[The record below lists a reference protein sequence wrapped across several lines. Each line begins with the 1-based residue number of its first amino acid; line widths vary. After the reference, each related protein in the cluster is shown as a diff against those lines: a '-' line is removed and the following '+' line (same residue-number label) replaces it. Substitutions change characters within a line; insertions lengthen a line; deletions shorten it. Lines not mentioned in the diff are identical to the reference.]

1 MVASAGYGPGPEE
14 RPGRP
19 VAAWDQLP
27 EQGLGGHS
35 LRSVLGVARRLAS
48 GDGAHLVRW
57 VEGVPQVMAADG
69 LALPL
74 LRRRPD
80 EGTGRLAGTPAIVTS
95 VTDSIDLVVVR
106 GGGLFDEA
114 AAQSLATVARLLNDA
129 AEAPRLAWVA
139 LHHVTTKIVSL
150 RVLDE
155 VLLAVANSAAALMHA
170 EIAGILLL
178 DDAGQE
184 LQMRCAVGH
193 RAVATSRLRV
203 RRGQGLAGRVLAI
216 GGPLRVRDYL
226 GEATLSR
233 HFLSIAEEEGT
244 RSALGVPVILHGATA
259 GVLCVWRR
267 RCVPFMDEEESLLK
281 GLADL
286 TALAVHN
293 ARSYGEQRAIVDALK
308 REHTNSAL
316 RHHKAELTLQ
326 GHEALTR
333 IANDGGN
340 VDAVATAA
348 RELTGAHAV
357 LLAGP
362 DCHLG
367 EGDEKAVAQL
377 RRRASAWLEA
387 AEPGPARQAELLA
400 PGNDGNCILDVP
412 VRVGDAVFGQLYLGL
427 PGVPGEG
434 EIALAEHAAT
444 VCALLWAGEAAS
456 ASAVRRLQS
465 ELLWDLLEGH
475 LPDEAE
481 FLVRRRHL
489 RLLLEFPVR
498 VAIMEISGLTALAER
513 EDWDAER
520 LERARTHISNWIGEQ
535 LKQAG
540 IRGAAQV
547 CRGDAFVSILPCCPA
562 LSPGDVRELGRMLVA
577 HRPRGLWRS
586 VGFSGP
592 AAGPGELPAAYRQA
606 GIALASTWQPEQPVG
621 LFDQLG
627 VLEFLVSPSGGA
639 ALARFANRTLGPLL
653 GYDASHGTGL
663 VETLAAYLAADCTA
677 HRAAQQLFVHPKT
690 MQYRMHRI
698 EELTGLRLTHQEDRF
713 HAQLA
718 LKVLSLGLLAG
729 PPPQPVGTK
738 ASK

>member
-1 MVASAGYGPGPEE
+1 MIASAGYGPGPEE
-14 RPGRP
+14 RLGRH

-27 EQGLGGHS
+27 EQGPGSHPL
-35 LRSVLGVARRLAS
+35 LSVLGAARRLAS

-57 VEGVPQVMAADG
+57 VEGVPQVMAAVG
-69 LALPL
+69 LALPP

-80 EGTGRLAGTPAIVTS
+80 EGAGRLAGTPAIVTS
-95 VTDSIDLVVVR
+95 VTDDVDLVVVR
-106 GGGLFDEA
+106 GDGLFDET

-150 RVLDE
+150 QVLDD

-216 GGPLRVRDYL
+216 GRPQRVRDYL
-226 GEATLSR
+226 GEPTLSR

-244 RSALGVPVILHGATA
+244 RSALGVPVILHGATV

-293 ARSYGEQRAIVDALK
+293 ARSYEEQRATVAALE
-308 REHTNSAL
+308 RERADL
-316 RHHKAELTLQ
+316 ARRHHKAEQTLQ

-340 VDAVATAA
+340 VEAVAAA
-348 RELTGAHAV
+348 VRQLTGAHAV
-357 LLAGP
+357 LLVGP
-362 DCHLG
+362 DCHVE
-367 EGDEKAVAQL
+367 EGNEKVVARL
-377 RRRASAWLEA
+377 RRRASAWFEA
-387 AEPGPARQAELLA
+387 AEPGPARRAELLP
-400 PGNDGNCILDVP
+400 PGNDGSCILDVP

-427 PGVPGEG
+427 SGVPGEG
-434 EIALAEHAAT
+434 EITLAEHAAT
-444 VCALLWAGEAAS
+444 VCALLWAGEGAS

-498 VAIMEISGLTALAER
+498 VAIMEVTGLAALAER
-513 EDWDAER
+513 EDWDPER
-520 LERARTHISNWIGEQ
+520 LERARTHISCWIGGQ
-535 LKQAG
+535 LEQAG
-540 IRGAAQV
+540 IRGGAQV
-547 CRGDAFVSILPCCPA
+547 RRGDVFVAILPCCSV
-562 LSPGDVRELGRMLVA
+562 LSPGDVRELGRTLVT
-577 HRPRGLWRS
+577 HRPRGLCRA

-592 AAGPGELPAAYRQA
+592 AAGLGELPAAYRQA

-653 GYDASHGTGL
+653 DYDAAHGTSL

-698 EELTGLRLTHQEDRF
+698 QELTGLQLAHQEDRF

-718 LKVLSLGLLAG
+718 LKVLSLGLLAS

>member
-14 RPGRP
+14 RPGRHG
-19 VAAWDQLP
+19 AAWDEPP
-27 EQGLGGHS
+27 EQGPARHPLCSALG
-35 LRSVLGVARRLAS
+35 LARRLAS
-48 GDGAHLVRW
+48 ADGAHLVRW
-57 VEGVPQVMAADG
+57 VDGVPQVMAADG
-69 LALPL
+69 LALPP

-80 EGTGRLAGTPAIVTS
+80 VGAGRLVGTPAIVAS
-95 VTDSIDLVVVR
+95 VADDIDLVVVR
-106 GGGLFDEA
+106 GEGQFDEA
-114 AAQSLATVARLLNDA
+114 AAQSLATLAGLLDGA
-129 AEAPRLAWVA
+129 AEAPRRAWVA
-139 LHHVTTKIVSL
+139 LHHVTTRIVSL
-150 RVLDE
+150 RVLDD
-155 VLLAVANSAAALMHA
+155 VLLAVANSATALMHA
-170 EIAGILLL
+170 EIAGVLLL

-193 RAVATSRLRV
+193 RAMATSRLRV
-203 RRGQGLAGRVLAI
+203 RRGQGLAGRILAT
-216 GGPLRVRDYL
+216 GRPQRVRDYL
-226 GEATLSR
+226 GEAAALSR

-244 RSALGVPVILHGATA
+244 RSALGVPVILHGGTF

-267 RCVPFMDEEESLLK
+267 RCVPFLDEEENLLK

-293 ARSYGEQRAIVDALK
+293 ARSYEEQQATVAALK
-308 REHTNSAL
+308 REHADL
-316 RHHKAELTLQ
+316 ARRHHEAELTLQ
-326 GHEALTR
+326 GHEVLTR
-333 IANDGGN
+333 IASDGGN
-340 VDAVATAA
+340 ADEVALAV
-348 RELTGAHAV
+348 RQLTGARAV

-362 DCHLG
+362 DGHLE
-367 EGDEKAVAQL
+367 EGDEEVAARL

-387 AEPGPARQAELLA
+387 AEPGPARHAELV
-400 PGNDGNCILDVP
+400 PGDDDCCILDVP

-427 PGVPGEG
+427 AGVPGEG
-434 EIALAEHAAT
+434 ETSLAQYAAA
-444 VCALLWAGEAAS
+444 VCALLWAGEGAS
-456 ASAVRRLQS
+456 ASALRRLQS

-481 FLVRRRHL
+481 FLVRRRRL

-498 VAIMEISGLTALAER
+498 VAIMEITGLIALAER

-520 LERARTHISNWIGEQ
+520 LERARTHISNWIGRQ
-535 LKQAG
+535 LEQAG
-540 IRGAAQV
+540 IRNAAQV
-547 CRGDAFVSILPCCPA
+547 RRGDVFVAILPCSAA
-562 LSPGDVRELGRMLVA
+562 LSPSDVRELGRPLVA
-577 HRPRGLWRS
+577 YRPRGLWRA

-592 AAGPGELPAAYRQA
+592 AAGLGDLPAAYRQA
-606 GIALASTWQPEQPVG
+606 GIALASTWEPEQPVG

-639 ALARFANRTLGPLL
+639 ALARFATRILGPLL
-653 GYDASHGTGL
+653 DYDAAHGTGL